1 MKAILAVALLQLS
14 IAGNLIAQQDSL
26 QAHVYTLANLP
37 IVKDSSRQRV
47 QIMDGRS
54 VLLSNLEAHLTILQP
69 GQAAHPPH
77 THTNTEELIIVKEG
91 MVKVT
96 IKGRSKLLSAGGLAL
111 SLPGDEHGAVNA
123 GTSRASYYVI
133 KYTKPAIN
141 AERGQFNGGSVLMD
155 WPEPAVKSTE
165 KGERRDFF
173 IKPTALFE
181 KFDMHVTTLNKG
193 EVSHPPHT
201 HRQEEII
208 IVKNGKVTMQVGD
221 KFYPASEGDIIFLS
235 SGIPH
240 ALQNAGNE
248 STTYFAFQWQ

>member
-1 MKAILAVALLQLS
+1 MKAIFAAALLQLT
-14 IAGNLIAQQDSL
+14 IAGNLVAQRDSL
-26 QAHVYTLANLP
+26 PAHVYRLAALP
-37 IVKDSSRQRV
+37 VVKDSSRQRV
-47 QIMDGRS
+47 QIMDGSS

-91 MVKVT
+91 LLKVT
-96 IKGRSKLLSAGGLAL
+96 IKGQSKLLSAGGLAL

-123 GTSRASYYVI
+123 GTAKAAYYVI
-133 KYTKPAIN
+133 KYTKPEIN
-141 AERGQFNGGSVLMD
+141 AQRGLSNGGSVLMD
-155 WPEPAVKSTE
+155 WTEPRVEPTE
-165 KGERRDFF
+165 KGERRNFF
-173 IKPTALFE
+173 VKPTALFE
-181 KFDMHVTTLNKG
+181 KFDMHVTTLKKG

-208 IVKNGKVTMQVGD
+208 IIKKGNVTMQVGD
-221 KFYPASEGDIIFLS
+221 KFYAAAEGDIIFLS

>member
-1 MKAILAVALLQLS
+1 MKILLLAVLMQLTFAAKLS
-14 IAGNLIAQQDSL
+14 AQQDSL
-26 QAHVYTLANLP
+26 QAHVYILAQLP
-37 IVKDSSRQRV
+37 VVKDSSRQRV
-47 QIMDGRS
+47 QIMDGS
-54 VLLSNLEAHLTILQP
+54 TVLLSNLEAHLTILQP

-91 MVKVT
+91 LVKVT
-96 IKGRSKLLSAGGLAL
+96 IKGQSKLLSAGGLAL

-123 GTSRASYYVI
+123 GTAIASYYVI
-133 KYTKPAIN
+133 KYTKPIIN
-141 AERGQFNGGSVLMD
+141 AERGQSNGGSVLMD
-155 WPEPAVKSTE
+155 WPEPVVKATE

-208 IVKNGKVTMQVGD
+208 IVKNGKVTMQIGD
-221 KFYPASEGDIIFLS
+221 KFYPAAAGDIIFLS
-235 SGIPH
+235 SGVPH